1 MGIPNPLLN
10 AIKSGAAPKMIK
22 LAAAKGALPMPPDV
36 LLESQVLLSRDSD
49 AEVSALAVASL
60 KAFPVKDLGVILES
74 KEISGEVLDYFAVA
88 MTHQQPLMEKILTNP
103 ATLPQT
109 VDKVA
114 SRVSQSLAE
123 LIINN
128 QVRLIEFPAIIQ
140 SLRSNPHLTPG
151 NLTRIEEIERD
162 FIGQPQAAAPAAAAL
177 PVEEAPPATPAAEPV
192 IAFSTADF
200 ENFDQPTEPNP
211 EVEQAIEELAE
222 GDEEKLTLFQKISRL
237 SVSDKIKVALL
248 GKREE
253 RMLLIRDSNRL
264 VSTSVLSSPKI
275 TESEI
280 EVFSQLR
287 NVSDEVLR
295 LIGNNKEWTKNYKI
309 SFCLIK
315 NPRAPIG
322 VTMGLVSKLTTLDL
336 KNLQRERQVPE
347 GIRTQAKRVLS
358 RRGV

>member
-49 AEVSALAVASL
+49 PEVSALAVARL
-60 KAFPVKDLGVILES
+60 KAFPSQDLGVILES
-74 KEISGEVLDYFAVA
+74 KDISGEVLDYFAVA

-109 VDKVA
+109 VEKVA

-151 NLTRIEEIERD
+151 NFTRIEEIERD
-162 FIGQPQAAAPAAAAL
+162 FIGQPQTPVAAAQ
-177 PVEEAPPATPAAEPV
+177 PVEEPLPAAPAAEPV

-222 GDEEKLTLFQKISRL
+222 GDDEKLTLFQKISRL

-295 LIGNNKEWTKNYKI
+295 LIGNNKEWTRNYKI
-309 SFCLIK
+309 SFCLVK

-358 RRGV
+358 RRGI